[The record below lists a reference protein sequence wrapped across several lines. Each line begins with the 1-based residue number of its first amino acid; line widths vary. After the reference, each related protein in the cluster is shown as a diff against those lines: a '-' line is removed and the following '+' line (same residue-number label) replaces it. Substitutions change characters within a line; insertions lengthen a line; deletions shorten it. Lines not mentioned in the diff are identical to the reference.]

1 MVRRQNPINN
11 SKAPQSPIGQTGV
24 AILEQSR
31 VCRLLEIDTV
41 GRRWNDVEMGDVKDW
56 PAKRRR
62 TASTIVG
69 IGGGR
74 RKRQR

>member
-1 MVRRQNPINN
+1 M
-11 SKAPQSPIGQTGV
+11 G
-24 AILEQSR
+24 

-62 TASTIVG
+62 TASTVVG